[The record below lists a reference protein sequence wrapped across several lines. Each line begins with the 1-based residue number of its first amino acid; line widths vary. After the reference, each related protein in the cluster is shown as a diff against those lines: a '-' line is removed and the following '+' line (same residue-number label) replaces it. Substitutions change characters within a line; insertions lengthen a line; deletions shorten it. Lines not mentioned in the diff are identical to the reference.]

1 MGRLVSRV
9 REACALRSLR
19 SLRRCARL
27 RVSRASQTLKVD
39 HHALRGQSTVEY
51 AVVLAA
57 FLALV
62 IALGALWHLFEDGTV
77 TLHALQS
84 ASHHLKDAA
93 TGAWGDVFL
102 Y

>member
-1 MGRLVSRV
+1 MRRLSTCAREV
-9 REACALRSLR
+9 RDAFRACRFAHV
-19 SLRRCARL
+19 LRR
-27 RVSRASQTLKVD
+27 VTGQVNTKPSRAWC
-39 HHALRGQSTVEY
+39 GQSSVEY

-62 IALGALWHLFEDGTV
+62 VALGAVWRLFEDGTV

-93 TGAWGDVFL
+93 MGAWGDVFL